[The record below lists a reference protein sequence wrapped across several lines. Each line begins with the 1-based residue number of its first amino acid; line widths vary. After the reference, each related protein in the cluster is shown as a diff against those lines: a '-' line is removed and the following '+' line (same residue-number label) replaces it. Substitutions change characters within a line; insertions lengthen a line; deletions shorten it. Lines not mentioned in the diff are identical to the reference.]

1 MAKNT
6 HSSKQELLFHYYQ
19 KFDNDETR
27 RNPNFFYKDYQN
39 PTYIQD
45 NLMDKLRPYQAQSLR
60 YLHYTQSNQDANKI
74 YRHLLFNMATGSGKT
89 MVMAG
94 AILYLFKEH
103 HYQNFIFFV
112 HTDAIIQ
119 KTKENLLNPLSAKY
133 LFNQPIE
140 IEKETIFIE
149 AVEQFPIIPQKNTI
163 YLKLSTIHKIHDE
176 LKAYK
181 ENCVTYEDLKEIPL
195 VLLGDEAHHFNAGTK
210 AKNKSSKEYEEI
222 TWEHTIE
229 NILSLR
235 PENRLFEF
243 TATINLDNKDI
254 YSKYKDKIIYQYDLK
269 QFMLD
274 GYSKKVMLLEA
285 DQNDN
290 DKMLDAV
297 LLSQYRKMI
306 AIKHN
311 ITPFKPIILF
321 KSSQITIS
329 KVKQDDFTQIIEDLT
344 PEKIKRYL
352 LQKKSHLPSAPSVWH
367 KIIAHYETSDLVS
380 IVEAIQED
388 FNLLNILNVN
398 TADLLEDHPILLNT
412 LENND
417 NPIRAIFAV
426 AKLNEGWDVLNLYD
440 IVRIKEKASSTK
452 SGTDSEAQLIGRGA
466 RYYPFTYQNE
476 KSYTRRFDKNTNELG
491 ILEQLHY
498 HTINEASYIKALHSS
513 LDQADIIAQS
523 DGDGTVEHAKLKEGF
538 KKSKIYKNGNLYF
551 NEAVEI
557 DDNTRNWESY
567 SLESTFEVKYKTSHE
582 YSLENLSN
590 DNSEGET
597 KKQTLTVDERYYYKV
612 IQQISFYHFNNLQRY
627 FPQLRSIKEFIRSEK
642 YLGKLTINVEIPN
655 NITLE
660 DISSKEK
667 LDLVKEIFQRIA
679 DNIRRN
685 YKKFKGTYNF
695 ISKPIKE
702 IIKDYTIYIDTYNV
716 STSNQKIEAKST
728 TGQKWYVYDN
738 AILNQLEHRL
748 VDLLS
753 QFMDKLK
760 QKYSN
765 IYIIRNDEQ
774 SSRFKLI
781 EFDGVRGF
789 MPDFIMIMIDRIE
802 ETYYQVLLE
811 SKGDDRI
818 QDDGWKEKM
827 LEKINNKEC
836 IILNDDKDIRLIG
849 IKFFSNKQ
857 RQEFIYDME
866 NKLYDDQKL
875 EDTSLLESINAII
888 KKR

>member
-6 HSSKQELLFHYYQ
+6 RSIKQELLFHYYQ
-19 KFDNDETR
+19 KLDNDETH
-27 RNPNFFYKDYQN
+27 RNPDFFYKDYQN
-39 PTYIQD
+39 PIYIQD
-45 NLMDKLRPYQAQSLR
+45 NLRDKLRPYQAQSLR
-60 YLHYTQSNQDANKI
+60 YLHYTQGNQDANKI

-119 KTKENLLNPLSAKY
+119 KTKENLLNPLSSKY
-133 LFNQPIE
+133 LFHQPIE
-140 IEKETIFIE
+140 IEGERIVIE
-149 AVEQFPIIPQKNTI
+149 AVERFPSVPNKNTI

-210 AKNKSSKEYEEI
+210 AKNKNSKEYEEI
-222 TWEHTIE
+222 TWERTIE
-229 NILSLR
+229 NILVLR

-243 TATINLDNKDI
+243 TATINLDDKEI

-306 AIKHN
+306 ATKHN

-329 KVKQDDFTQIIEDLT
+329 KAKQDDFTQIIEDLT
-344 PEKIKRYL
+344 PEKIKRHL

-367 KIIAHYETSDLVS
+367 KIIAHYETNDLVS

-567 SLESTFEVKYKTSHE
+567 SLESTFEVKYKTSQE

-612 IQQISFYHFNNLQRY
+612 IQQISFYHFNNLKRY

-642 YLGKLTINVEIPN
+642 YFGKLTINVEIPK

-660 DISSKEK
+660 KISSKEK

-774 SSRFKLI
+774 SSRFKLT

-789 MPDFIMIMIDRIE
+789 MPDFIMIMTDLTE
-802 ETYYQVLLE
+802 EIYYQVLLE
-811 SKGDDRI
+811 PKGDDRI

-827 LEKINNKEC
+827 LEKINDRDCIVLENK
-836 IILNDDKDIRLIG
+836 NVRLIG
-849 IKFFSNKQ
+849 IKFFAYEQ
-857 RQEFIYDME
+857 RQNFIDDME
-866 NKLYDDQKL
+866 NKLYDGQKL
-875 EDTSLLESINAII
+875 EDTSLSLDLV
-888 KKR
+888 